1 MKGKGQQAGEA
12 AGERRIF
19 LSPSVNACRQ
29 CALKCPSVT
38 FQEKSVSIQSTFI
51 WPEDDR
57 DRKR

>member
-1 MKGKGQQAGEA
+1 MKGKGQQAGER
-12 AGERRIF
+12 AGEQRIF
-19 LSPSVNACRQ
+19 FIPPVNACRQ
-29 CALKCPSVT
+29 GALKRPSVT